1 MDFKVF
7 TKEIEAMRAYWHSL
21 RDLQMEIDKI
31 EHEEQGVK
39 AIRYDREPTTPNP
52 NAEQFRLEL
61 IEKKAEL
68 EKMVDRTLL
77 KYNPIKASVID
88 TLEKLSEKT
97 REILCEKYGL
107 VYQRFE
113 HSTVA
118 IFKEE
123 QTYEELNERYH
134 YSNLWRHIKSEVEK
148 L

>member
-7 TKEIEAMRAYWHSL
+7 TKEIEAMRAYWYSL
-21 RDLQMEIDKI
+21 RDLQIEIEKI
-31 EHEEQGVK
+31 EYDEENVR
-39 AIRYDREPTTPNP
+39 AVRYDREPSTPNP
-52 NAEQFRLEL
+52 NAQKKRFDL
-61 IEKKAEL
+61 IDKKEEL

-77 KYNPIKASVID
+77 KYNPIKLSVIE

-118 IFKEE
+118 IFKDE
-123 QTYEELNERYH
+123 QTYEQLNERYH

>member
-7 TKEIEAMRAYWHSL
+7 TKEIEAMRAYWYSL
-21 RDLQMEIDKI
+21 RDLQIEIEKI
-31 EHEEQGVK
+31 EYDEENVR
-39 AIRYDREPTTPNP
+39 AVRYDREPSTPNP
-52 NAEQFRLEL
+52 NAQEKRFDL
-61 IEKKAEL
+61 IDKKEEL

-77 KYNPIKASVID
+77 KYNPIKASVIE

-123 QTYEELNERYH
+123 QTYEQLNERYH